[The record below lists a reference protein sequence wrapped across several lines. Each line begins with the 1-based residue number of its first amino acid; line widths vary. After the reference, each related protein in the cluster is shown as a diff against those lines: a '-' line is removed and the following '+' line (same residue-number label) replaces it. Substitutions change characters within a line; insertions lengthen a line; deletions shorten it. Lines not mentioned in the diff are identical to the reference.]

1 MLWIDWIVLI
11 LAILM
16 ISLIMLQD
24 SKDDIS
30 DAFSGEK
37 SELFKNQKSRG
48 FERVLFWVTLVVA
61 VLFIVTAIIAASK
74 LFPRL

>member
-1 MLWIDWIVLI
+1 MLWIDWIVLVF
-11 LAILM
+11 AILM

-48 FERVLFWVTLVVA
+48 FEKVLFWVTLVVA
-61 VLFIVTAIIAASK
+61 VCFLITAILAASK
-74 LFPRL
+74 LFPRI

>member
-1 MLWIDWIVLI
+1 MLWIDWIVLVF
-11 LAILM
+11 AILM

-37 SELFKNQKSRG
+37 SELFKNQKARG
-48 FERVLFWVTLVVA
+48 FEKVLFWATLVIA
-61 VLFIVTAIIAASK
+61 ILFIVTAIFAASK

>member
-37 SELFKNQKSRG
+37 SELFKNQKTRG